1 MATDP
6 NENPSDHQRLE
17 AADAKR
23 KRKQEIDKKSR
34 EKKRKKQENNVK
46 QLKTLQD
53 ECSSYK
59 GQLDLCKSLMEPF
72 GKFVQE
78 LGESGGHTRDTVEKQ
93 TDMVNECWDIIK
105 GKKIMQPLPGGR
117 TCGSVSASTDKDAYP
132 PLELA
137 VAAINSDGSVTTE
150 SFKPCQSLPEEWTR
164 LQATGGQ
171 ERLIRAFFGLREHY
185 TATTA
190 RHAREI
196 AGRDQ
201 ELTNLK
207 EELARAQAMPY
218 SILFEENEPR
228 GAVMG
233 AGGEGNAKKLYGK

>member
-1 MATDP
+1 M
-6 NENPSDHQRLE
+6 Q
-17 AADAKR
+17 
-23 KRKQEIDKKSR
+23 
-34 EKKRKKQENNVK
+34 KKQENNVK

-105 GKKIMQPLPGGR
+105 
-117 TCGSVSASTDKDAYP
+117 
-132 PLELA
+132 
-137 VAAINSDGSVTTE
+137 
-150 SFKPCQSLPEEWTR
+150 
-164 LQATGGQ
+164 ATGGQ

-201 ELTNLK
+201 EL
-207 EELARAQAMPY
+207 AMPY

>member
-6 NENPSDHQRLE
+6 TENPSDHQRLE

-34 EKKRKKQENNVK
+34 EKKKKRLENNDA

-53 ECSSYK
+53 ECNYYK
-59 GQLDLCKSLMEPF
+59 GQADLCKKSMMKPLLDEACQI
-72 GKFVQE
+72 GKFVLE

-93 TDMVNECWDIIK
+93 TDMVNDCWDIIK
-105 GKKIMQPLPGGR
+105 RKKIMQPLPGGR
-117 TCGSVSASTDKDAYP
+117 TCGSISASTDKDAYP

-164 LQATGGQ
+164 LQAMGGQ

-218 SILFEENEPR
+218 SIFFEEKEPPI
-228 GAVMG
+228 
-233 AGGEGNAKKLYGK
+233 L